1 MKKII
6 TIFLILLFGL
16 NINAQEISDEQY
28 MNAYIVVSDTS
39 QNYFEL
45 RQKMFDLNEKLKTEI
60 DSMGRGFDKKKNL
73 ICLPENDEDEIYA
86 GDYFPR
92 RYPSETLS
100 LEYLIYY
107 TNGKKPTE
115 GTIALVTI
123 ITDNKEKAEKKL
135 AEVKKYSNRAFIVN
149 SKIYMG
155 CMH

>member
-6 TIFLILLFGL
+6 SIFSILLLGL
-16 NINAQEISDEQY
+16 NINAQENSEELY

-45 RQKMFDLNEKLKTEI
+45 REKMFDLNQKLKAEI
-60 DSMGRGFDKKKNL
+60 DTIGREFDKTKNL

-92 RYPSETLS
+92 RFPSETLS
-100 LEYLIYY
+100 LEYLSYY
-107 TNGKKPTE
+107 LNGKKPTE
-115 GTIALVTI
+115 GTIALVVI
-123 ITDNKEKAEKKL
+123 ITDNQEKAKKKL
-135 AEVKKYSNRAFIVN
+135 AEVKEYSNRAFIVN
-149 SKIYMG
+149 STIYMG

>member
-6 TIFLILLFGL
+6 TIFSILLFGL

-28 MNAYIVVSDTS
+28 MNAYIVIADTS
-39 QNYFEL
+39 QNYIEL
-45 RQKMFDLNEKLKTEI
+45 RKKMFDINEKLKTEI
-60 DSMGRGFDKKKNL
+60 DTMGRGFNREKNL

-123 ITDNKEKAEKKL
+123 ITDNKEKADKKL
-135 AEVKKYSNRAFIVN
+135 AEIKKYSDKAFIVN
-149 SKIYMG
+149 SQIYMG